1 MNDADLV
8 RLVERAP
15 VAVAMVDREMRY
27 IAASRSWIHVARL
40 TQGFAGRSLYDTF
53 PDVSELARTVN
64 TRALAGETSDTHEVQ
79 VVGPYGPARLTT
91 WSSQTWRESDGAT
104 SGLVLF
110 MQAASAEG
118 SEAVA
123 IQESATRFRA
133 LADLCLDAIMVHDG
147 ARFSYANKLA
157 VELFGANNEAEL
169 LCRTPF
175 DFLRPGSC
183 DLLREALGKVWADR
197 SRGCLVSCEME
208 RRDGARNHLKI
219 KADVVSWN
227 GSDAV
232 QIVMRDVTAH
242 KQIVAEYE
250 SMQRQVNLFQSAGQV
265 GMWQWSLQSQ
275 ETWISDQYCEIFGFP
290 RGKRISYEEFLARV
304 HGDDLATVAS
314 VMDAALSGE
323 GAIDLELR
331 IQRADNGETRWLV
344 SRGEVTFDAGGKA
357 LRAMGVVY
365 DVTERKRAQQA
376 LLDRSEDRYR
386 QIVEATQEGIWL
398 IDAQAK
404 TTFVNSQM
412 AELLGYTVEEM
423 LGGDLNDYISPEW
436 RGVSDNNLRKRQQG
450 IAEKH
455 DFQFR
460 RKDGKDVWVLLGAY
474 PIFENG
480 KYVGALG
487 MVIDNTERKRLEEA
501 NRQHV
506 IDLRNADRQKDEFL
520 ATLAHELRNPLVP
533 IKGALLALR
542 TAAEHNSFSQVDSR
556 KMLGMA
562 DRHLNHLV
570 RLVDELLEVS
580 RITQGKISLKLA
592 PADIV
597 DILNYSIEAVRERFD
612 AKNQTL
618 TCVRPE
624 NPLVLMAD
632 ADRLTQVFVNLC
644 DNAMKYTAEGGSIR
658 IEVRQ
663 VGDEALMSVRDNGR
677 GIPREK
683 LASIFGLFVQLD
695 GESGNARGSMG
706 IGLALCSKL
715 VHLHGGSIEARS
727 EGLGYGSEFVVRL
740 PLLPKDESRSAI
752 H

>member
-123 IQESATRFRA
+123 IQESATRFRE
-133 LADLCLDAIMVHDG
+133 LAELCLDAIMVHDG

-314 VMDAALSGE
+314 VMDASLSGE

-365 DVTERKRAQQA
+365 DV
-376 LLDRSEDRYR
+376 
-386 QIVEATQEGIWL
+386 
-398 IDAQAK
+398 
-404 TTFVNSQM
+404 
-412 AELLGYTVEEM
+412 
-423 LGGDLNDYISPEW
+423 
-436 RGVSDNNLRKRQQG
+436 
-450 IAEKH
+450 
-455 DFQFR
+455 
-460 RKDGKDVWVLLGAY
+460 
-474 PIFENG
+474 
-480 KYVGALG
+480 
-487 MVIDNTERKRLEEA
+487 TERKRLEEA